1 MTDTTARIIS
11 GLLFLIFSPLCLWWL
26 QREYKQH
33 GKLTWFG
40 SILHVVM
47 YGFHGMFC
55 GMLAWGAGSALP
67 PMSGFAWLGMPLMVI
82 GAGITFYAMDL
93 FQKFSRWLGSDIP
106 GLQTNGLYR
115 YSRNPQFVGYG
126 LLILGFFIAWWNSLS
141 WLAILSYA
149 ALVYAVTLVE
159 EEHLIRTYG
168 ESYRDYCQRVP
179 RYLGLPKRS

>member
-11 GLLFLIFSPLCLWWL
+11 GLLFLVFSPLCLWWL
-26 QREYKQH
+26 RREYKQQ
-33 GKLTWFG
+33 GKLSWFG

-67 PMSGFAWLGMPLMVI
+67 PMSEFAWLGIPLMVI
-82 GAGITFYAMDL
+82 GAGIMFYAMDL
-93 FQKFSRWLGSDIP
+93 FQKFSRWLGSNTP
-106 GLQTNGLYR
+106 GLQINGLYR

-168 ESYRDYCQRVP
+168 ESYREYCQRVP